1 MKNPIFID
9 FEASSLSVAHS
20 YPIEVAFT
28 SEKDG
33 KNLFY
38 SKLIKPSKNW
48 LDWSDDAENLHGIKL
63 EDLKYN
69 GEDVKQIAQEMNE
82 LLSGQVVYADGGS
95 YDQMWCR
102 KLFEAAGIEPAFKI
116 KDLMYVL
123 SEEQVN
129 NWDKVKNN
137 ILRRTQLPLHRAGND
152 VVLMNKVF
160 HETLDIE
167 KRNKNLKSF
176 TRQRVKNM

>member
-20 YPIEVAFT
+20 YPIEIAFT

-33 KNLFY
+33 ENLFY
-38 SKLIKPSKNW
+38 SKLIKPVKNW
-48 LDWSDDAENLHGIKL
+48 LDWSVDAENLHGISL
-63 EDLKYN
+63 NDLMHY
-69 GEDVKQIAQEMNE
+69 GENVKKVAKEVNSI
-82 LLSGQVVYADGGS
+82 LSGEVVFADGGS

-102 KLFEAAGIEPAFKI
+102 KLFEAAGIEPEFKI
-116 KDLMYVL
+116 KDLMYAL

-137 ILRRTQLPLHRAGND
+137 ILRRTQMPLHRAGND
-152 VVLMNKVF
+152 VILMNKVF
-160 HETLDIE
+160 NETLDIE
-167 KRNKNLKSF
+167 NRNRKFRSLY
-176 TRQRVKNM
+176 RQKMR